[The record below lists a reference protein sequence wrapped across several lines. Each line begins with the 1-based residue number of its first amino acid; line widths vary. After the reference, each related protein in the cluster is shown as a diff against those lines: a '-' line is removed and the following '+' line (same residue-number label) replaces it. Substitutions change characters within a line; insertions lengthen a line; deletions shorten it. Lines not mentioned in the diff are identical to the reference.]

1 MDNHLTFRR
10 DTIRELATQLTSAG
24 LLLSWRIM
32 KEEGVTREAYLQ
44 MCGEVWDEIQGIE
57 TEDS

>member
-1 MDNHLTFRR
+1 LDNNLTFRR
-10 DTIRELATQLTSAG
+10 GTIRELATQLTSAG

-44 MCGEVWDEIQGIE
+44 MCGEVWDEIQAIE